1 MNRRSFLLRT
11 LGTSLLAA
19 PALAQTATPEAEEED
34 PLAAKIVRVRGVAP
48 GQIHVVPRDFD
59 LYWTSPDDTRGRAIR
74 YRVAIGRDG
83 LYEPGSFLVGAK
95 KEWPSWRPTDEMIER
110 EPEKYKKYEDGMPGG
125 PNNPLGARALY
136 LFTAGGADSMLRIHG
151 TSDTRSI
158 GSRASNGCVRM
169 FNSHVIHLYEQVPL
183 GAPAVLHPA

>member
-1 MNRRSFLLRT
+1 MKRRSFLLQT
-11 LGTSLLAA
+11 VSASLLAA
-19 PALAQTATPEAEEED
+19 PALAQTGAPEAPED
-34 PLAAKIVRVRGVAP
+34 NPLAAKLVRIRNIPP
-48 GQIHVVPRDFD
+48 GQIHVVPRDFA
-59 LYWTSPDDTRGRAIR
+59 LYWTLPDRKDRAIR

-83 LYEPGSFLVGAK
+83 LYEPGSFRVGAK

-110 EPEKYKKYEDGMPGG
+110 EPHKYKKYEDGMPGG

-151 TSDTRSI
+151 TTDTRSI

-169 FNSHVIHLYEQVPL
+169 FNSHVIHLYDQVPI
-183 GAPAVLHPA
+183 GALAVLHPA